1 VKVFDAY
8 ASYYDLLYRD
18 KDYAGESRYV
28 LDLLA
33 QQGIPGG
40 QLLELGCGTG
50 RHAEHFG
57 SAGFKV
63 HGIDLSD
70 KMVARAEER
79 LGSSGAGHC
88 FEVGDVRALQLGQE
102 FDAVVALFHVLSY
115 QCSNSDLERTFAT
128 AAAHLRR
135 GGAFV
140 FDFWYGPGVLT
151 NRPSVRAKEMSDGTC
166 SVLRIAEPC
175 MLPNDN
181 CVDVQYRI
189 LVEDLATGELHRIEE
204 VHRMRYLFLPELQ
217 RLVADHGLRI
227 EGAYAGQSNEPWGF
241 AAWTG
246 TLIAVRK

>member
-151 NRPSVRAKEMSDGTC
+151 NRPSVRAKEMSDDTC

-227 EGAYAGQSNEPWGF
+227 EGAYAGQSNEPLGF
-241 AAWTG
+241 EAWTG